1 MEAALKYLRAIREGR
16 NLTQAQ
22 VARAAGVEPKQVYR
36 WERGESEP
44 TASGLSAYIAVVGA
58 PAQEVQDLI
67 ADPSATPAEALR
79 RAQRRLAEQ
88 HSEQRAA
95 VDALDR
101 AEQASTATAYDDP
114 ILAEL
119 QAQVRLDASLK
130 KLLRGVLDA
139 WIANRPQDD
148 AGARPE

>member
-1 MEAALKYLRAIREGR
+1 MDAALKYLRAIREGR

-67 ADPSATPAEALR
+67 ADPSATSAEALR
-79 RAQRRLAEQ
+79 RAQRTLAQ
-88 HSEQRAA
+88 PPPGQPAGLPHS
-95 VDALDR
+95 
-101 AEQASTATAYDDP
+101 AEQASTAYDDP